1 MSWCVGGSSCAHV
14 PAHGR
19 GGATVEGPV
28 FTIVP
33 NSRALQASAADIGR
47 RTAARLQPAGMGKSR
62 PGYPVSDGLGLAV
75 HGSAVRG
82 GPRPPTAEE
91 RSAWAQ
97 RQIALRDVTGGRKP
111 SVPLGS
117 ADRLAVHESAVRS
130 YDANLLRYGSPAIR
144 SAPPQSKRAWL
155 RAQLAK
161 RKEYLEAIR
170 ALLDGGGATLLPG
183 RAAAY
188 GRIEEE
194 SLDDMLAKLDA

>member
-1 MSWCVGGSSCAHV
+1 MRPGHNAR
-14 PAHGR
+14 PLA
-19 GGATVEGPV
+19 
-28 FTIVP
+28 
-33 NSRALQASAADIGR
+33 ASAATVAERI
-47 RTAARLQPAGMGKSR
+47 TASIHGKSSSLR
-62 PGYPVSDGLGLAV
+62 TQSPARKRFASG
-75 HGSAVRG
+75 VR
-82 GPRPPTAEE
+82 
-91 RSAWAQ
+91 
-97 RQIALRDVTGGRKP
+97 VKGRKP

-194 SLDDMLAKLDA
+194 SLDDILAKLDA